1 VFKHGK
7 LLENECKALSI
18 LVPFATTYLCESGFS
33 SLLYLKNKYRNH
45 LNVLCNVFTPTCK
58 ALDQGFPNWGTC
70 IPRGTFAYL
79 KGRLSIPE
87 GKNMFIHY
95 SSEDIYTYCMNLSE
109 QFHVTNG
116 VRQRGVLSPYL
127 CAAYLDQMIYLLN

>member
-1 VFKHGK
+1 MQSARPGVPK
-7 LLENECKALSI
+7 LGYMYPSGYICLSEG
-18 LVPFATTYLCESGFS
+18 V
-33 SLLYLKNKYRNH
+33 H
-45 LNVLCNVFTPTCK
+45 L
-58 ALDQGFPNWGTC
+58 
-70 IPRGTFAYL
+70 
-79 KGRLSIPE
+79 RLSIPE